1 MSGFPW
7 DHSLTHSPRSFTFPN
22 IQLPVVRCYH
32 LMWRHYGS
40 YLSLDLPAVHTGF
53 GYTEP
58 ITGITWVW
66 TCLLLTIQSFDF
78 TKLITGLNW
87 VLLCPLSIQ
96 GIGYTEV
103 ITDFTWRCRNMG
115 LIIRKTLRVL
125 PDAVHTRVW
134 LYRCHHGSYLTP
146 SIQGLI
152 IQSLSRILSTCRSAC
167 CWPYRAFF
175 VGFDLTKLIADLN
188 WVLVCPLSI
197 HVFGDTEVIT
207 EVLPDIQGLVIH
219 MALRVLS
226 GIQGLI
232 IQRSMWILPDAQ
244 RFGYTEVITGLTWHI
259 VVWLYIRHY
268 GSYTSVGYTQVKE
281 GLTWPCPYIG
291 LVIQRALRVLP

>member
-96 GIGYTEV
+96 GFGYTEF
-103 ITDFTWRCRNMG
+103 ITGLTWRCTYTVWLYGGHYGFYLTLSKHGFDYKEDITGVTWRRPYKG
-115 LIIRKTLRVL
+115 LVIQMSPRVL
-125 PDAVHTRVW
+125 PDAVHTGFDYTELVTDFIYVSIC
-134 LYRCHHGSYLTP
+134 LLLT
-146 SIQGLI
+146 IQG
-152 IQSLSRILSTCRSAC
+152 
-167 CWPYRAFF
+167 FF
-175 VGFDLTKLIADLN
+175 RWLWFDKTH
-188 WVLVCPLSI
+188 C
-197 HVFGDTEVIT
+197 
-207 EVLPDIQGLVIH
+207 
-219 MALRVLS
+219 
-226 GIQGLI
+226 
-232 IQRSMWILPDAQ
+232 
-244 RFGYTEVITGLTWHI
+244 
-259 VVWLYIRHY
+259 
-268 GSYTSVGYTQVKE
+268 GS
-281 GLTWPCPYIG
+281 
-291 LVIQRALRVLP
+291 